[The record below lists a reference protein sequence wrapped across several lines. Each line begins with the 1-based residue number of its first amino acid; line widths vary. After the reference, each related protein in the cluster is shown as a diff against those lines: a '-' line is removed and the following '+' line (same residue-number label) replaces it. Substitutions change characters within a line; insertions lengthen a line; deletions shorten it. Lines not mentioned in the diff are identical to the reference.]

1 MSLFRPFFSA
11 LGLFL
16 RNPAILAALLLTVFP
31 QASVRADPP
40 DARVQLEQKAL
51 YWEKHHRVDLAAATY
66 RQILFLYPGDKEA
79 LTGLIQAY
87 LLEGKSDRARPLIR
101 TFEKRYPRS
110 PYLPVFQ
117 REDTLGTQWIVL
129 IDRARKE
136 EKDRHYARAEA
147 LFRKA
152 FGDGFPPPS
161 LAEEYFHL
169 SEKIPGGRNMAL
181 SELKALT
188 ERYPENG
195 SYRLAY
201 GEILSDRDSTRR
213 KGIRILAALA
223 RSHAPEASK
232 ALVQWKKSLRWAGDN
247 PSYLPELSQYLD
259 TEPDPA
265 ILHQLERARRRALA
279 EGPLPGKAFNALH
292 RGKME
297 EARDRFLVLT
307 REDPDNPSYWTGLAS
322 AQLGLSRPDRAEKAL
337 KQVRQ
342 LPLSRQRRR
351 IVNRLERQVRYW
363 GWIAKGRR
371 QARKGHLSK
380 AGRLYRLARKI
391 EPGQTAAPDL
401 LAGIELRLNHPQQA
415 FEIATQVLA
424 RHPKDPG
431 AISAS
436 LGALDSLGRDR
447 EAANLLKSLPPGER
461 QRLERSPSFL
471 ILEGTVYAHTGQVG
485 QADRKLSEAGRSPL
499 PLTNRDQIARGWAYA
514 SLGETLPLEA
524 VLKSL
529 RASPDLSAE
538 EASSV
543 QKLEHLDLDLTIDR
557 LLAKKDETGA
567 RSKIQSFLRDH
578 PDDRAALREEVRV
591 DLAGG
596 QTEKA
601 FSLVRSLHPENHY
614 SSARF
619 AISSALESR
628 HTKTAGKWIG
638 EARAHWGNRTG
649 LIVLDSRF
657 LADSGHLRKARKILK
672 KALERFPRS
681 AQLHLALARLDLRQ
695 NHYGEAR
702 KEALAGQKRAG
713 EESGAGHQADAL
725 EAADTLAAISRQE
738 QASSGSHFEFLL
750 GETAFT
756 QYTQYYYTQIG
767 GFFPVGSLRGEKGE
781 DPVYLHAF
789 VQGNAFT
796 FQYHPTVTSASF
808 LSQTYVGTTPA
819 LGVRLPTF
827 FGSVEA
833 DAGWGFALHDQ
844 TLTPPGVVSGLFLQG
859 DLSADIAGGN
869 LDLFAN
875 YTGYIS
881 YTYFQSRYLHPFW
894 SNPEKDYSLA
904 AGPEFIVQGN
914 SNYSAFQGGGA
925 LRFSLLPIDST
936 LLLDIGALGSSA
948 FGGVGGYEGFSWY
961 FYY

>member
-1 MSLFRPFFSA
+1 MSLFRPFFFV

-16 RNPAILAALLLTVFP
+16 RNPAILVALLLTMFP
-31 QASVRADPP
+31 EASVRADPP
-40 DARVQLEQKAL
+40 DARVQLEQKAR
-51 YWEKHHRVDLAAATY
+51 YWEKHHRVDLAAAAY

-87 LLEGKSDRARPLIR
+87 LFEGKSDRASPLIR
-101 TFEKRYPRS
+101 SFEKRYPQS

-117 REDTLGTQWIVL
+117 REDALGPKWIAL

-136 EKDRHYARAEA
+136 ETDRHYARAEA

-152 FGDGFPPPS
+152 FGNGFPPPS

-201 GEILSDRDSTRR
+201 GEILSDQESTRR

-223 RSHAPEASK
+223 RSQAPEAPK
-232 ALVQWKKSLRWAGDN
+232 ALVQWKKSLLWAGDN
-247 PSYLPELSQYLD
+247 PSYLPELSQYLKAG
-259 TEPDPA
+259 PDPA
-265 ILHQLERARRRALA
+265 IMHLLERARRRALA
-279 EGPLPGKAFNALH
+279 EGPLPEKAFSALH

-297 EARDRFLVLT
+297 EARDRFLLLT

-322 AQLGLSRPDRAEKAL
+322 AQLGLSRPDKAENAL

-363 GWIAKGRR
+363 EWIAKGRR

-401 LAGIELRLNHPQQA
+401 LAGVELRLNHPRQA
-415 FEIATQVLA
+415 LEIARQVLS
-424 RHPKDPG
+424 RHPKDPQ
-431 AISAS
+431 AISAF
-436 LGALDSLGRDR
+436 LGALDSLGRYR
-447 EAANLLKSLPPGER
+447 EAANFLQSLPPDKR
-461 QRLERSPSFL
+461 RRMERSSSFL
-471 ILEGTVYAHTGQVG
+471 VLEGTVYAHTGQVDR
-485 QADRKLSEAGRSPL
+485 ADRRLSEAGRSPL
-499 PLTNRDQIARGWAYA
+499 PLTSRDQIARGWAYA
-514 SLGETLPLEA
+514 SLGETLPLES

-529 RASPDLSAE
+529 RTSPDLSVE
-538 EASSV
+538 EASQV
-543 QKLEHLDLDLTIDR
+543 HQLEHLDLHLTVDR
-557 LLAKKDETGA
+557 LLARKDETGA
-567 RSKIQSFLRDH
+567 RNRVQSFLQDH
-578 PDDRAALREEVRV
+578 PGDRTALREEVRV

-596 QTEKA
+596 QTENA
-601 FSLVRSLHPENHY
+601 FSLLCSLHPENHY
-614 SSARF
+614 SGARF
-619 AISSALESR
+619 AIASALESH
-628 HTKTAGKWIG
+628 HTKTAGKWLD

-649 LIVLDSRF
+649 LTILDSRF
-657 LADSGHLRKARKILK
+657 LADSGHVRKARQILK
-672 KALERFPRS
+672 KSLERFPRS
-681 AQLHLALARLDLRQ
+681 VKLHLALARLDLRQ
-695 NHYGEAR
+695 NHSREAR
-702 KEALAGQKRAG
+702 KEALEAQKRAG
-713 EESGAGHQADAL
+713 EEIGAEHQADAL
-725 EAADTLAAISRQE
+725 EAANTLAAISTQE
-738 QASSGSHFEFLL
+738 TALSGSHFEFLL

-767 GFFPVGSLRGEKGE
+767 GFFPVGFLQGEKGE
-781 DPVYLHAF
+781 APVYLHAF

-796 FQYHPTVTSASF
+796 FQYHPTVTSTSF

-844 TLTPPGVVSGLFLQG
+844 TLTPPGLVSGLFLQG